1 MAAQLKA
8 LTELVQQLQADNR
21 KLREEVTQRQAPPTD
36 SGASSGQS
44 SSSSTVHNDDR
55 RPGPPVLERYVYIPR
70 DRKCPRFSGKI
81 AQDSLTV
88 EEWVDEARR
97 SLGARPMSQSEK
109 TLFVFDLL
117 DREAK
122 AEVKLGPSGERDNP

>member
-1 MAAQLKA
+1 MNTRPVLSNPDAAVG
-8 LTELVQQLQADNR
+8 EPSVSVDP
-21 KLREEVTQRQAPPTD
+21 VPVPAPT
-36 SGASSGQS
+36 S
-44 SSSSTVHNDDR
+44 
-55 RPGPPVLERYVYIPR
+55 PPVTGRYVWVPR
-70 DRKCPRFSGKI
+70 ERTCPRFSGKI
-81 AQDSLTV
+81 AQDPLTLD
-88 EEWVDEARR
+88 EWVDEARC